1 MACKLLGLNV
11 ALKNTLY
18 SLYSPSFFSL
28 FFIRYPDF
36 SDSDA
41 SARALWGDNGSKTAP
56 CNKTYG
62 QRTLD
67 FSSTKVPRGRDHVF
81 AGSVWDKIKDDLCVD
96 VRKDGQSFDVKLW
109 VPGSDAFTAL
119 HDAVKLDGDKKV
131 TSIVTKDVEKCVQH
145 PVFIPSYG
153 RAPQG
158 AYLHWGS
165 DGQADGECTTAVRIL
180 VVRHDQYDVY
190 KRHWGKECLVLQL
203 PRQMT
208 HGEITVTAEDGKIG
222 FSRCLSLPQ
231 L

>member
-1 MACKLLGLNV
+1 MAIFVLFFLL
-11 ALKNTLY
+11 AI
-18 SLYSPSFFSL
+18 SLW
-28 FFIRYPDF
+28 FIRYLDF
-36 SDSDA
+36 GHDA
-41 SARALWGDNGSKTAP
+41 SAPTLWGDNGSKMAP

-67 FSSTKVPRGRDHVF
+67 FSSTEVPSGEDRFF
-81 AGSVWDKIKDDLCVD
+81 ATSVWKLMEDELCVS
-96 VRKDGQSFDVKLW
+96 VRNDGQSFEDVKNVDVKLW
-109 VPGSDAFTAL
+109 VPGSEAFTAIR
-119 HDAVKLDGDKKV
+119 DAVKLDECGNV
-131 TSIVTKDVEKCVQH
+131 ESINTDAVEKCVQH

-190 KRHWGKECLVLQL
+190 KRHWGNEYLVLQL

-208 HGEITVTAEDGKIG
+208 HGDIMVTAEDGKIG
-222 FSRCLSLPQ
+222 FSRYQSLHQ